1 MTKATCRSP
10 ECPCEIEVGQAFC
23 GPYCESDVGKSL
35 LSQPCKCGHQEC
47 LDVMKKKS
55 EVSGAKVRPMVVV
68 TGVSGLIGS
77 ALVDEL
83 ARD

>member
-1 MTKATCRSP
+1 
-10 ECPCEIEVGQAFC
+10 
-23 GPYCESDVGKSL
+23 
-35 LSQPCKCGHQEC
+35 
-47 LDVMKKKS
+47 MKKKS

>member
-1 MTKATCRSP
+1 M
-10 ECPCEIEVGQAFC
+10 
-23 GPYCESDVGKSL
+23 
-35 LSQPCKCGHQEC
+35 
-47 LDVMKKKS
+47 MKKKS

-83 ARD
+83 ARDYRMVGLDIKEPAASFGALHPPHKWRELELQAQEAHWSEAR